1 MIPGLNPEFESLLF
15 DFQTI
20 HERFETA
27 ETHQEKAELVAIAK
41 EIVREARWQIAEYR
55 AGLEA

>member
-1 MIPGLNPEFESLLF
+1 MISGLNPEFESLLF

-55 AGLEA
+55 AGLEV